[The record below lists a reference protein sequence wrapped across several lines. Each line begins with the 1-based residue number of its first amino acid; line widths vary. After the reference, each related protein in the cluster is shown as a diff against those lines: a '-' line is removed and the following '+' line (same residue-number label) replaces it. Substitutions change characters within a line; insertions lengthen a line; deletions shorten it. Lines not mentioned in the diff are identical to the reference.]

1 MSYVQLSEEGF
12 QVVCPL
18 CLWSRAALHWWLT
31 VLRCQHLSAE
41 TKLLVLRPRIAP
53 CMSYGMELWRPSK
66 RGDNMTA
73 MLVRAAKL
81 ISGIC
86 RDASHTDFF
95 MGCLVNQDVML
106 ADLDVLSA
114 DDHCRMAH
122 ARQYARQTTAAT
134 AAALYARNDPCSP
147 EFDVE
152 LFAAYAPDYMGA
164 AV

>member
-18 CLWSRAALHWWLT
+18 GLWSRAALHWWLT

-86 RDASHTDFF
+86 KQLPRPLLHCTHAMTHVRLSLTSNCLLHMHRITWELLLEMVCTPGMAVTASH
-95 MGCLVNQDVML
+95 
-106 ADLDVLSA
+106 
-114 DDHCRMAH
+114 
-122 ARQYARQTTAAT
+122 ARAMTRRYHTVFTWRLQ
-134 AAALYARNDPCSP
+134 
-147 EFDVE
+147 
-152 LFAAYAPDYMGA
+152 
-164 AV
+164 